1 MITSSSLS
9 TASFFIKISSLP
21 LELQAKIFSY
31 LPLSFFEQLKLDHPD
46 QAKKM
51 KGIWSRV
58 FSNMGSLEQALIFKK
73 DVSSYRFSRL
83 NLYLKQEVREIVD
96 DGGDSTASLS
106 LRSLAFN
113 CLQIDSFI
121 HTRLHEL
128 PNQKLLALILFT
140 LLHHDLTALE
150 CSINQNIIFSSFDVK
165 EILEQAVRLKDQS
178 AVEMIAKWDQ
188 INQVNVINFFE
199 IFKLCFEDDN
209 LTLAEILINTPSF
222 KQLNQEQISYLFLEG
237 CKERKKAFISLFKT
251 SCRATALTAET
262 LGQGIRFG
270 SLIKDPSILREILTY
285 PTSDLIQNIDLS
297 KGLSNA
303 VTHENI
309 ENIEI
314 ILSSIYAE
322 RISSVNFGTIFAHSF
337 VKNDLSITSML
348 MMAPNYKQIQKREL
362 MKALYFCCGKNALF
376 HVGEI
381 LSHPN
386 FGQFDQS
393 IAYELYN
400 QACRNNFDQ
409 LKTLLFQYIPGTFQ
423 ICEKIK
429 ELNCAVS

>member
-9 TASFFIKISSLP
+9 TALLFIKLSSLP

-46 QAKKM
+46 QVKKI
-51 KGIWSRV
+51 KEIWSRV

-73 DVSSYRFSRL
+73 DVSSYHFSRL
-83 NLYLKQEVREIVD
+83 NLYLKKEVREIVD
-96 DGGDSTASLS
+96 DAGDSADS
-106 LRSLAFN
+106 RSIQTLAFS
-113 CLQIDSFI
+113 CLHIDSFI

-150 CSINQNIIFSSFDVK
+150 CSIKQNMIFSPFDLK
-165 EILEQAVRLKDQS
+165 EILEQAVRLKDQK

-199 IFKLCFEDDN
+199 IFKLCFEDGN

-222 KQLNQEQISYLFLEG
+222 EQLNQEQISYLFLEG
-237 CKERKKAFISLFKT
+237 CKERKKGFISLFKT
-251 SCRATALTAET
+251 SCRAMDLTAET

-314 ILSSIYAE
+314 ILSSTHA
-322 RISSVNFGTIFAHSF
+322 RGISPINFGTIFAHSF
-337 VKNDLSITSML
+337 AKKDLSITSML
-348 MMAPNYKQIQKREL
+348 MMAPNYKEIQKREL
-362 MKALYFCCGKNALF
+362 MKALYFCCEKNAF
-376 HVGEI
+376 FYVGEI

-393 IAYELYN
+393 IAYDLYN
-400 QACRNNFDQ
+400 QACVNNFDQ
-409 LKTLLFQYIPGTFQ
+409 LKTLLFRYIPHTFQ
-423 ICEKIK
+423 ICERIK
-429 ELNCAVS
+429 ELNCTVS

>member
-58 FSNMGSLEQALIFKK
+58 FSNMRSLEQALIFKK

-165 EILEQAVRLKDQS
+165 EILEQAVRSKDQS

-237 CKERKKAFISLFKT
+237 CKERKKGFISLFKT

-303 VTHENI
+303 VTHKNI

-362 MKALYFCCGKNALF
+362 MKALYFCCGKNAFF